1 VRQRSAT
8 EAMPRFRAMPFSIRL
23 LPPGAKLLLIQCGA
37 VLLWLA
43 LFVPVLEILGV
54 QPSWLQ
60 SLGVGILAIGLGRA
74 WGLAAWWLP
83 INFLFIPGL
92 SLMLGLGLSANWYL
106 AGFATLLLVYWS
118 GARSQVPLYLSSRKA
133 WRAVAELM
141 PKGAV
146 LADLGSGLGGMLVYL
161 SRQRPDGAYFGIENA
176 PLPFL
181 VGWLRTR
188 LSGAHCEMSRSS
200 FWNTDLARFDV
211 VYAYLSPVPM
221 ADLWRKARAEMRPG
235 TLFISNSFAVP
246 NMEPSG
252 VIQLD
257 DLHRSTLYLYR
268 L

>member
-1 VRQRSAT
+1 MRRVAI
-8 EAMPRFRAMPFSIRL
+8 EAMPRFRAMPDSIRR
-23 LPPGAKLLLIQCGA
+23 LPAAAKLVPIQCGA
-37 VLLWLA
+37 MLLWLT
-43 LFVPVLEILGV
+43 LFVPLLEILDI
-54 QPSWLQ
+54 QPSSWLQ
-60 SLGVGILAIGLGRA
+60 SLGAGILAVGLGRA
-74 WGLAAWWLP
+74 WGLGAWWVP
-83 INFLFIPGL
+83 INFFFIPGL

-106 AGFATLLLVYWS
+106 AGFATLLLVYWG

-161 SRQRPDGAYFGIENA
+161 SRQRPDGRYFGIENA

-181 VGWLRTR
+181 VGWLRVH

-200 FWNTDLARFDV
+200 FWDADLARFDM

-235 TLFISNSFAVP
+235 TLFVSNSFAVP
-246 NMEPSG
+246 NMDPSG
-252 VIQLD
+252 MIQLD